1 MEELHKFLCAD
12 MIAKEVERIGD
23 KEVLFKVA
31 ITEIAD
37 SEEITASEKWA
48 FIENLKETIEKYDL
62 VEEDLS
68 LAVKAESK
76 DGYLHISVLIF

>member
-12 MIAKEVERIGD
+12 MIAQEVERIGD

-37 SEEITASEKWA
+37 SEEITASEQWA

-68 LAVKAESK
+68 LAVKANLK
-76 DGYLHISVLIF
+76 DGYLYISVSVF